1 VSDEAPPTWGHVQP
15 PRNWAIVL
23 IRAGLALLV
32 LLGVLYVTQWRQRI
46 AVSTLERDV
55 AAKLH
60 AKPARCSD
68 QSGNGS
74 TWACLVGAPPQPRC
88 VIVNVSLTGSWS
100 LVRRPRHCHY
110 P

>member
-1 VSDEAPPTWGHVQP
+1 MRGHGQQP
-15 PRNWAIVL
+15 RSWAIVL

-32 LLGVLYVTQWRQRI
+32 LLAILYATQWRQRI
-46 AVSTLERDV
+46 AGSTLERDV
-55 AAKLH
+55 AAKLGSG
-60 AKPARCSD
+60 PARCSD
-68 QSGNGS
+68 QSRNGS
-74 TWACLVGAPPQPRC
+74 QWACLVGAPQPRC